1 MYYWIYA
8 ILYIFF
14 TIIIGQLLIEQN
26 LKLIYYLIMLLLYVS
41 INNIYFSVLYYIKLR
56 NHKGLKGDTGVP
68 GKSGEPGSNGTC
80 IMSKTCGIAN
90 CKKLIDDT
98 LVKKFPE
105 YKRIVGKT
113 SNNLQLNRKEQKIL
127 EHINQYISI
136 LIPKCESFE
145 GKTKEF
151 IVLVEDTLSDDSS
164 QQSALKKACRA
175 SS

>member
-1 MYYWIYA
+1 MYWIYA

-14 TIIIGQLLIEQN
+14 TIEQN

-41 INNIYFSVLYYIKLR
+41 FNNIYFSVLYYIKLR
-56 NHKGLKGDTGVP
+56 NHKGLKGEQGSP
-68 GKSGEPGSNGTC
+68 GNSGEPGSNGTC

-105 YKRIVGKT
+105 YKRIVGKKT
-113 SNNLQLNRKEQKIL
+113 NNLQLNPKEQKIL
-127 EHINQYISI
+127 EHINKYIAI

-151 IVLVEDTLSDDSS
+151 IEIIDDTLIDDS
-164 QQSALKKACRA
+164 
-175 SS
+175 